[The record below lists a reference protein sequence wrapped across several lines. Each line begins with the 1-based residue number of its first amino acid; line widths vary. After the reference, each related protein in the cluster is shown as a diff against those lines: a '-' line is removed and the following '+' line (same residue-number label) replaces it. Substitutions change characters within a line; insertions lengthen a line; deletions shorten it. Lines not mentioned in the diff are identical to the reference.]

1 LRQLDYSTRLDILGL
16 WSLEERRNRA
26 DLIEVFKI
34 MRGFS
39 SISVDAFFEVHK
51 DGRTRGHTLKLAKHR
66 SNKDLRHHF
75 FSERVVN
82 IWNQLDKDTVE
93 ALSLNS
99 FKNRSAKLRRMRMGF
114 FMDFSLHSPLAGSSA
129 SLGAAAPGI

>member
-1 LRQLDYSTRLDILGL
+1 
-16 WSLEERRNRA
+16 
-26 DLIEVFKI
+26 
-34 MRGFS
+34 MRGLS
-39 SISVDAFFEVHK
+39 SIPVDAFFELNK

-66 SNKDLRHHF
+66 SDKDLRHHF

-82 IWNQLDKDTVE
+82 RWNQLDKDTDE
-93 ALSLNS
+93 ASSLNI
-99 FKNRSAKLRRMRMGF
+99 FKNRLAKLRFKKMGF